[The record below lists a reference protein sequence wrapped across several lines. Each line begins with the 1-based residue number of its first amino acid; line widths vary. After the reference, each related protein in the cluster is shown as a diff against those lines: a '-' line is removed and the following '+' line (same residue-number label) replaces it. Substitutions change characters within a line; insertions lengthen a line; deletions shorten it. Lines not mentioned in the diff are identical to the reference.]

1 MHLILICVEKKEETI
16 MTENQLKKEIKN
28 KLKEKWGYSKHE
40 IDVYWKVNKGLTLEE
55 LKNEL
60 EKI

>member
-1 MHLILICVEKKEETI
+1 
-16 MTENQLKKEIKN
+16 MTEKQFKKEITN

-40 IDVYWKVNKGLTLEE
+40 IDVYWKVNKGLTIEE

-60 EKI
+60 GKI